1 MYRYINIK
9 KDMPSVDY
17 AVYLLDC
24 EILDSVALNNH
35 VIVVVHGYGS
45 SGEKSKIKSS
55 VHSYCT
61 HLKKMGKIRG
71 FVAGECWSSD
81 AEICKNILRFAP
93 DVEIKENL
101 LAHNSGISI
110 ILV

>member
-1 MYRYINIK
+1 MFVEVTL
-9 KDMPSVDY
+9 S
-17 AVYLLDC
+17 LLKGFLSTV
-24 EILDSVALNNH
+24 ELFALTLLFALPLGLL
-35 VIVVVHGYGS
+35 IGL
-45 SGEKSKIKSS
+45 GEKSKIKAS

-71 FVAGECWSSD
+71 FVAGECWSSED
-81 AEICKNILRFAP
+81 EVCKNILRFAP

-110 ILV
+110 ILI